1 MKKPVV
7 LALSIA
13 GILAPA
19 AWLVAIGIERDKPLG
34 TLLWMGA
41 AGVLSGFGLVAIVS
55 LVTLFAV
62 RSLGKPPATIAIV
75 AGEEVLGELRANHFM
90 GIEGRGGTLVVTS
103 RRLLFHPHRYNVQLA
118 PIAIELSRIDG
129 VVPWMT
135 TLRIDAAGRK
145 QRFVVHE
152 PNRVAELVRELVRA
166 PEEDRSVLAPSFSSL
181 TGAKRRARALTQ
193 QS

>member
-7 LALSIA
+7 LALSIV

-19 AWLVAIGIERDKPLG
+19 AWLVAIGIERDKSLG
-34 TLLWMGA
+34 TLLVMGA
-41 AGVLSGFGLVAIVS
+41 AGVLAGFGLVAIVS

-62 RSLGKPPATIAIV
+62 RSLGKPPATIPIV
-75 AGEEVLGELRANHFM
+75 AGEEPLSELRANHFM

-103 RRLLFHPHRYNVQLA
+103 RRLLFHPHRYNVQRL

-145 QRFVVHE
+145 YRFVVHE
-152 PNRVAELVRELVRA
+152 PNRVAELVRELVRT

-181 TGAKRRARALTQ
+181 AGAKRRAFTQ
-193 QS
+193 PS